1 MGQWWVASRWGS
13 GGLLADG
20 GQWWVA
26 MGQWWI
32 ASQWGSGGL
41 LADGAVVGCYG
52 AVVGC

>member
-1 MGQWWVASRWGS
+1 MGQWWV
-13 GGLLADG
+13 
-20 GQWWVA
+20 
-26 MGQWWI
+26 

>member
-26 MGQWWI
+26 
-32 ASQWGSGGL
+32 SRWGSGGL
-41 LADGAVVGCYG
+41 LADGAVVGC
-52 AVVGC
+52 